1 MKILDCTLRDGG
13 YCNQW
18 KFGYENIKK
27 IVKGLCNSGIDI
39 IECGF
44 LTEKIK
50 HNTDCTQFNT
60 IEEIAD
66 IVSRAGKETQF
77 VCMINYGEYNVESL
91 PDCNKKGVTGIRIA
105 FHKKNMKEALIA
117 GRIIKEKGYRLF
129 LQPMVSLD
137 YSDEE
142 FLLLIHQSNEL
153 APYAFYIVD
162 SFGVMKRRDLIRL
175 FYLVEHNLKE
185 DIAIGFHSHNNMQ
198 LAYSNAQSLLGISS
212 KHEIIIDSSVFGMGR
227 GAGNLN
233 TELFLEYLNDN
244 YKTEYKLKPL
254 LVIIDEILN
263 QFYQKNYWG
272 YSLPNYLSA
281 KYNTHPNYA
290 FFLDAKK
297 TLTIES
303 MDEIFSIMKNEKR
316 VSFDQQ
322 YIEHIYE
329 KYMNARH
336 CSEDHLNELKYI
348 ISDRNVMI
356 IAPGKSSIME
366 KDKIVECAKREN
378 VVTISVNHRYSASEC
393 DYIFVSN
400 LRRFR
405 DLDKNDYGKCII
417 TTNIHSDETYLMVN
431 YEELINDIEAVSDN
445 ASMMLI
451 QLLILLGA
459 RKIFLCGLDGYSVD
473 PTENFADEK
482 MNFFV
487 DKIRFKEMNDG
498 INKMMHRYSKKISM
512 EFVTTP
518 VFIHLNAE
526 VGDT

>member
-18 KFGYENIKK
+18 KFGFENTKK
-27 IVKGLCNSGIDI
+27 IITGLCESGIDI

-50 HNTDCTQFNT
+50 YHLDSTQFNT
-60 IEEIAD
+60 IEEITNVISEIA
-66 IVSRAGKETQF
+66 KEPQL
-77 VCMINYGEYNVESL
+77 VCMINYGEYDVEKL
-91 PDCNKKGVTGIRIA
+91 PDCSKKGITGIRIA
-105 FHKKNMKEALIA
+105 FHKRNMKEALAA
-117 GRIIKEKGYRLF
+117 GRIIKEKGYKLF
-129 LQPMVSLD
+129 LQPMVSLN

-142 FLLLIHQSNEL
+142 FLLLIRQSNEL
-153 APYAFYIVD
+153 GPYAFYIVD
-162 SFGVMKRRDLIRL
+162 SFGVMKQRDLIRL

-198 LAYSNAQSLLGISS
+198 LAYSNAQALLGISS
-212 KHEIIIDSSVFGMGR
+212 RHEMIIDSSVYGMGR

-244 YKTEYKLKPL
+244 YKTGYKLKPL

-263 QFYQKNYWG
+263 QFYQRNYWG

-290 FFLDAKK
+290 VFLDAKK

-303 MDEIFSIMKNEKR
+303 MDEIFSMMEDEKR
-316 VSFDQQ
+316 SSYDQQ
-322 YIEHIYE
+322 YVENLYE
-329 KYMNARH
+329 KYMSARD
-336 CSEDHLNELKYI
+336 CSEEHLNELKHI
-348 ISDRNVMI
+348 ISDKNVVI
-356 IAPGKSSIME
+356 IAPGRSSVME
-366 KDKIVECAKREN
+366 KEKIVECVKCEEA
-378 VVTISVNHRYSASEC
+378 VTISINHRYEGCEC

-400 LRRFR
+400 LRRYR
-405 DLDKNDYGKCII
+405 ELDKEDYGKCII
-417 TTNIHSDETYLMVN
+417 TTNIRSDETYLSVN

-451 QLLILLGA
+451 KLLIELGA
-459 RKIFLCGLDGYSVD
+459 RKVFICGLDGYSVD

-482 MNFFV
+482 MNFYV
-487 DKIRFKEMNDG
+487 NKIRFGEMNEG
-498 INKMMHRYSKKISM
+498 LNRMIGRYSREIPL

-518 VFIHLNAE
+518 VFVHLNAE
-526 VGDT
+526 VSDA